1 MKLNLQTQN
10 LLLSIFIHNI
20 QTIGNMLSWEEAF
33 TDKVI
38 NAFPTGDALTKA
50 LSEIYEGATEEEVD
64 LITQQMSLSTRID
77 PDRVLLFQKRAE
89 RWFESYFARVLDNEN
104 YH

>member
-1 MKLNLQTQN
+1 MNIDSKTQL

-20 QTIGNMLSWEEAF
+20 NTVGKLLEWERTF
-33 TDKVI
+33 IDKVI
-38 NAFPTGDALTKA
+38 KAFPTGDALTKA

-64 LITQQMSLSTRID
+64 LIAQQMSLSTKIS
-77 PDRVLLFQKRAE
+77 PDRILHFQKKAE
-89 RWFESYFARVLDNEN
+89 RWFESYFARVLNDEN

>member
-10 LLLSIFIHNI
+10 LLLSIFIHNM
-20 QTIGNMLSWEEAF
+20 QSIGNMLNWEVEF

-38 NAFPTGDALTKA
+38 NSFPTGDALTKA

-64 LITQQMSLSTRID
+64 LIAQQMSLSTQIS
-77 PDRVLLFQKRAE
+77 PDRVLFFQKRAE
-89 RWFESYFARVLDNEN
+89 KWFESYFARVLNDEN